1 MTRLFNYVDRI
12 LDRAE
17 QRADERR
24 ANMDSIMEDAKRR
37 QEELSV
43 VVLRNNGE
51 ERLLLSSSPDLIPPL
66 EFEPVA
72 KSSFMAPAPV
82 RGIARR

>member
-24 ANMDSIMEDAKRR
+24 ANMDSILEDAKRR
-37 QEELSV
+37 QEELAV

-72 KSSFMAPAPV
+72 KPSFMTPAPV
-82 RGIARR
+82 RSISGR

>member
-1 MTRLFNYVDRI
+1 MNPSTKPSSPKSHRI
-12 LDRAE
+12 SNEAL
-17 QRADERR
+17 
-24 ANMDSIMEDAKRR
+24 I
-37 QEELSV
+37 V

-82 RGIARR
+82 RNIARR

>member
-1 MTRLFNYVDRI
+1 MQASKISSNEALI
-12 LDRAE
+12 
-17 QRADERR
+17 
-24 ANMDSIMEDAKRR
+24 
-37 QEELSV
+37 V

-72 KSSFMAPAPV
+72 KSSFMTPAPV
-82 RGIARR
+82 RNAARRQA

>member
-1 MTRLFNYVDRI
+1 MNPSIKPSSPKSHRI
-12 LDRAE
+12 
-17 QRADERR
+17 
-24 ANMDSIMEDAKRR
+24 STDA
-37 QEELSV
+37 LIV
-43 VVLRNNGE
+43 VVLRNNGQ

-82 RGIARR
+82 RNATRRQA